1 MNAGSPSF
9 REELERLEAIVRS
22 LEDEEVDL
30 DASLALFEEGVRRLK
45 AARELLRVSELKV
58 KRVLESADGTI
69 DTADLD
75 D

>member
-1 MNAGSPSF
+1 VNAASPSF

-22 LEDEEVDL
+22 LEDEDTDL
-30 DASLALFEEGVRRLK
+30 DPGLALFEEGVRRLK
-45 AARELLRVSELKV
+45 AARKLLRAAELKV
-58 KRVLESADGTI
+58 RRVLESADGTL

>member
-1 MNAGSPSF
+1 MNAASPSF

-22 LEDEEVDL
+22 LEDEDTDL
-30 DASLALFEEGVRRLK
+30 DQGLALFEEGVRRLK
-45 AARELLRVSELKV
+45 AARKLLRAAELKV
-58 KRVLESADGTI
+58 KRVLESADGTL

>member
-1 MNAGSPSF
+1 VNAASPSF

-22 LEDEEVDL
+22 LEDEDTDL
-30 DASLALFEEGVRRLK
+30 DQGLALFEEGVRRLK
-45 AARELLRVSELKV
+45 AARKLLRAAELKV
-58 KRVLESADGTI
+58 RRVLESADGTL

>member
-22 LEDEEVDL
+22 LEDEDTDL
-30 DASLALFEEGVRRLK
+30 DEGLALFEEGVRRLK
-45 AARELLRVSELKV
+45 AARKLLRASELKV

>member
-22 LEDEEVDL
+22 LEDEDTDL
-30 DASLALFEEGVRRLK
+30 DEGLALFEEGVRRLK
-45 AARELLRVSELKV
+45 AARKLLRASELKV

-69 DTADLD
+69 DAADLD

>member
-1 MNAGSPSF
+1 VNAGSPPF

-22 LEDEEVDL
+22 LEDEDTDL
-30 DASLALFEEGVRRLK
+30 DEGLALFEEGVRRLK
-45 AARELLRVSELKV
+45 AARKLLRASELKV

>member
-1 MNAGSPSF
+1 VNAASPSF

-22 LEDEEVDL
+22 LEDEDTDL
-30 DASLALFEEGVRRLK
+30 DQGLALFEEGVRRLK
-45 AARELLRVSELKV
+45 AARKLLRAAELKV
-58 KRVLESADGTI
+58 KRVLESADGTL

>member
-1 MNAGSPSF
+1 VNAGSPSF

-22 LEDEEVDL
+22 LEDEDTDL
-30 DASLALFEEGVRRLK
+30 DEGLALFEEGVRRLK
-45 AARELLRVSELKV
+45 AARKLLRASELKV

>member
-1 MNAGSPSF
+1 VNAPSPSF

-22 LEDEEVDL
+22 LEDEDADL
-30 DASLALFEEGVRRLK
+30 DEALTLFEEGVRRLK
-45 AARELLRVSELKV
+45 SARKLLRASELKV

-69 DTADLD
+69 DTVDLD

>member
-22 LEDEEVDL
+22 LEDEDTDL
-30 DASLALFEEGVRRLK
+30 DQGLALFEEGVRRLK
-45 AARELLRVSELKV
+45 AARKLLRASELKV